1 MATPYSVPS
10 IDDIIYS
17 RSRVPSMQQ
26 ITFNNLLT
34 AIQKVQESKETQKE
48 REFLLERDRR
58 SEEAATA
65 RDRLRVT
72 AQSKRDLAADKWK
85 RGQAKE
91 ALRQR
96 NEDLHRQDINESF
109 DLLDSLLDD
118 GSLEAA
124 ASGIKKIQTKPGYDA
139 ESYGDRLTLHEE
151 DLAFQRA
158 ELAKETSAKSIM
170 RDFWNG
176 TMAWEDVVT
185 SDFMVNSTEDQ
196 FDRVLRKRNA
206 NLSRLY
212 SIEDAVFDSKLRQHD
227 NNITHYRT
235 EYNENYELADDDGK
249 KKLLE
254 DLQDAFGDKDAYIEQ
269 ELLKRGHLKPKDA
282 KTTRTAADALAELK
296 TFDLRT
302 ALSTFYAV
310 AKPGGQMTEDP
321 AVLDAMEA
329 EVKAGRTIP
338 ITAADGHYVWFKSRQ
353 QAINDG
359 DITEDYRYD
368 EENPPTGVIEAKDD
382 KLLENTKNLSGF
394 RELMETLNKEMASD
408 EMLDDM
414 YKGYGVKQRMSHN
427 TDEDPAGDIWASK
440 PGHLKPD
447 DPKYVP
453 AESRVLFGYVRQI
466 DTQLNK
472 YRKMAIRNKKDKKVV
487 EAAEGVKQWAITQ
500 LSQVRNEV
508 SKPGMYDKKTG
519 NLVIKLINTID
530 STLERLQDDSWI
542 YKSYGFRPSRRGR
555 QKTQPM
561 GIQQGQI
568 GPQAPQ
574 TGFQFSQPIHPLD
587 VR

>member
-17 RSRVPSMQQ
+17 RSRVPSMEQ

-65 RDRLRVT
+65 RDRLRVE
-72 AQSKRDLAADKWK
+72 AQSKKDLAADKWNK
-85 RGQAKE
+85 SQA
-91 ALRQR
+91 LVRQQNR
-96 NEDLHRQDINESF
+96 TEDLHRQDVNESF
-109 DLLDSLLDD
+109 NVIDSLLDD

-124 ASGIKKIQTKPGYDA
+124 ASGIKKIQTKPGYNE
-139 ESYGDRLTLHEE
+139 ESYGDRLTLHQE
-151 DLAFQRA
+151 DLAFQRE
-158 ELAKETSAKSIM
+158 ELAKENSAKSIM

-282 KTTRTAADALAELK
+282 KATKTVTDALAELN
-296 TFDLRT
+296 TLDTRT
-302 ALSTFYAV
+302 ALSTFIAV
-310 AKPGGQMTEDP
+310 AKPGGQMIPDME
-321 AVLDAMEA
+321 VIDAMEA

-338 ITAADGHYVWFKSRQ
+338 IVSPDGTHITTFKSRQ

-368 EENPPTGVIEAKDD
+368 EENPPTGVIEAKED

-394 RELMETLNKEMASD
+394 GELMETLNKEMIS
-408 EMLDDM
+408 EDM
-414 YKGYGVKQRMSHN
+414 IADRAKGYGANQRWSN
-427 TDEDPAGDIWASK
+427 NSDE
-440 PGHLKPD
+440 PGFDVTKVTPEQ
-447 DPKYVP
+447 PQYVP
-453 AESRVLFGYVRQI
+453 KNTRELFGYVRQI

-487 EAAEGVKQWAITQ
+487 DAAEGVKQWAIMQ
-500 LSQVRNEV
+500 LSHLREV
-508 SKPGMYDKKTG
+508 SSQPGMYDKKTG
-519 NLVIKLINTID
+519 NLIVKLVNTID

-542 YKSYGFRPSRRGR
+542 YKSYRFRPSRRGR
-555 QKTQPM
+555 QKAQPM
-561 GIQQGQI
+561 GGQYGAEFGAQQ
-568 GPQAPQ
+568 
-574 TGFQFSQPIHPLD
+574 L
-587 VR
+587 R

>member
-72 AQSKRDLAADKWK
+72 AQSKRDLAADNYR
-85 RGQAKE
+85 RGQDAE

-302 ALSTFYAV
+302 ALSTFIAV
-310 AKPGGQMTEDP
+310 AKPGGQMTPDLE
-321 AVLDAMEA
+321 VLDAMEA

-368 EENPPTGVIEAKDD
+368 EENPPTGVIEAKED

-394 RELMETLNKEMASD
+394 GELMETLNKEMIS
-408 EMLDDM
+408 EDM
-414 YKGYGVKQRMSHN
+414 IADRAKGYGANQRWSN
-427 TDEDPAGDIWASK
+427 NSDE
-440 PGHLKPD
+440 PGFDVTKVTPEQ
-447 DPKYVP
+447 PQYVP
-453 AESRVLFGYVRQI
+453 KNTREFFGYVRQI

-487 EAAEGVKQWAITQ
+487 DAAEGVKQWAIMQ
-500 LSQVRNEV
+500 LSHLREV
-508 SKPGMYDKKTG
+508 SSQPGMYDKKTG
-519 NLVIKLINTID
+519 NLIVKLVNTID

-542 YKSYGFRPSRRGR
+542 YKSYGFRPSRRGT
-555 QKTQPM
+555 QKAQPM
-561 GIQQGQI
+561 GMQPGT
-568 GPQAPQ
+568 PQM
-574 TGFQFSQPIHPLD
+574 I
-587 VR
+587 R

>member
-1 MATPYSVPS
+1 
-10 IDDIIYS
+10 
-17 RSRVPSMQQ
+17 MQQ

-109 DLLDSLLDD
+109 NVIDSLLDD

-124 ASGIKKIQTKPGYDA
+124 ASGIKKIQTKPGYDE

-151 DLAFQRA
+151 DLTFQRA

-185 SDFMVNSTEDQ
+185 SDFTVNSTEDQ

-302 ALSTFYAV
+302 ALSTFIAV
-310 AKPGGQMTEDP
+310 AKPGGQMTPDLE
-321 AVLDAMEA
+321 VLDAMEA

-359 DITEDYRYD
+359 DISEDYRYD
-368 EENPPTGVIEAKDD
+368 EENPPAGVIEAKDD
-382 KLLENTKNLSGF
+382 KLFENTKNLSGF
-394 RELMETLNKEMASD
+394 GELIETLNKEMMS
-408 EMLDDM
+408 EDM
-414 YKGYGVKQRMSHN
+414 VADRAKGYGANQRWSN
-427 TDEDPAGDIWASK
+427 NSDE
-440 PGHLKPD
+440 PGFDVTKVTPEQ
-447 DPKYVP
+447 PQYVP
-453 AESRVLFGYVRQI
+453 KNTRELFGYVRQI

-487 EAAEGVKQWAITQ
+487 DAAEGVKQWAIMQ
-500 LSQVRNEV
+500 LSHLREV
-508 SKPGMYDKKTG
+508 SSQPGMYDKKTG
-519 NLVIKLINTID
+519 NLIIKLVNTID

-555 QKTQPM
+555 QKAQPM
-561 GIQQGQI
+561 GGQYGAEFGAQQ
-568 GPQAPQ
+568 
-574 TGFQFSQPIHPLD
+574 L
-587 VR
+587 R

>member
-65 RDRLRVT
+65 RDRLRVE
-72 AQSKRDLAADKWK
+72 AQSKRDLADDKWK
-85 RGQAKE
+85 KGQAKE

-96 NEDLHRQDINESF
+96 NEDLHRQEINESF

-254 DLQDAFGDKDAYIEQ
+254 DFQDSLGDKDAYIEQ

-282 KTTRTAADALAELK
+282 KATRTVADALAELN
-296 TFDLRT
+296 TLDTRT
-302 ALSTFYAV
+302 ALSTFIAV
-310 AKPGGQMTEDP
+310 AKPGGQMTPDLE
-321 AVLDAMEA
+321 VLDAMEA

-338 ITAADGHYVWFKSRQ
+338 IVSPDSTHITTFKSRQ

-359 DITEDYRYD
+359 DIPEDYRYD
-368 EENPPTGVIEAKDD
+368 EENPPAGVTEAKDD
-382 KLLENTKNLSGF
+382 KLLENTKNLAGF
-394 RELMETLNKEMASD
+394 GELMETLNKEMIS
-408 EMLDDM
+408 EDM
-414 YKGYGVKQRMSHN
+414 IADRTKGYGVKQRMSHN
-427 TDEDPAGDIWASK
+427 TDEGPASDMWASK

-453 AESRVLFGYVRQI
+453 KNTRELFGYVRQI

-487 EAAEGVKQWAITQ
+487 DAAEGVKQWAIMQ
-500 LSQVRNEV
+500 LSHLREV
-508 SKPGMYDKKTG
+508 SSQPGMYDKKTG
-519 NLVIKLINTID
+519 NLTIKLINTID

-542 YKSYGFRPSRRGR
+542 YKSYGFRPSRREHR
-555 QKTQPM
+555 RPNQWVCSRERP
-561 GIQQGQI
+561 
-568 GPQAPQ
+568 
-574 TGFQFSQPIHPLD
+574 
-587 VR
+587 R

>member
-72 AQSKRDLAADKWK
+72 AQSKRDLAADNYR
-85 RGQAKE
+85 RGQDAE

-302 ALSTFYAV
+302 ALSTFIAV
-310 AKPGGQMTEDP
+310 AKPGGQMTPDLE
-321 AVLDAMEA
+321 VLDAMEA

-359 DITEDYRYD
+359 DISEDYRYD
-368 EENPPTGVIEAKDD
+368 EENPPTGVIEAKED

-394 RELMETLNKEMASD
+394 GELIETLNKEMMS
-408 EMLDDM
+408 EDM
-414 YKGYGVKQRMSHN
+414 VADRAKGYGANQRWSN
-427 TDEDPAGDIWASK
+427 NSDE
-440 PGHLKPD
+440 PGFDVTKVTPEQ
-447 DPKYVP
+447 PQYVP
-453 AESRVLFGYVRQI
+453 KNTRELFGYVRQI

-487 EAAEGVKQWAITQ
+487 DAAEGVKQWAIMQ
-500 LSQVRNEV
+500 LSHLREV
-508 SKPGMYDKKTG
+508 SSQPGMYDKKTG
-519 NLVIKLINTID
+519 NLIIKLVNTID

-555 QKTQPM
+555 QKAQPM
-561 GIQQGQI
+561 GGQYGAEFGAQQ
-568 GPQAPQ
+568 
-574 TGFQFSQPIHPLD
+574 L
-587 VR
+587 R

>member
-17 RSRVPSMQQ
+17 RSRVPSMEQ

-72 AQSKRDLAADKWK
+72 AQSKRDLAADNYR
-85 RGQAKE
+85 RGQDAE

-96 NEDLHRQDINESF
+96 NEDLHREDVNESF
-109 DLLDSLLDD
+109 DLLERLIDDKSLDAADS
-118 GSLEAA
+118 SI
-124 ASGIKKIQTKPGYDA
+124 SKIEQLPGYDERYA
-139 ESYGDRLTLHEE
+139 DRMALYRE
-151 DLAFQRA
+151 DLAFEREEKVKDDA
-158 ELAKETSAKSIM
+158 SKKIL
-170 RDFWNG
+170 RDFWNK
-176 TMAWEDVVT
+176 TMAWEDVLT
-185 SDFMVNSTEDQ
+185 SDFMMNATEDQ
-196 FDRVLRKRNA
+196 FDRLLRKRNL
-206 NLSRLY
+206 NEKQRTG
-212 SIEDAVFDSKLRQHD
+212 IQDAVFDSDLALHD
-227 NNITHYRT
+227 NNITWHFTQRQ
-235 EYNENYELADDDGK
+235 ENYELADDDGK
-249 KKLLE
+249 KALDDSLNEALGGKE
-254 DLQDAFGDKDAYIEQ
+254 ARIEQ
-269 ELLKRGHLKPKDA
+269 EYVKRGLLPPKDA

-310 AKPGGQMTEDP
+310 AKPGGQMTPDLE
-321 AVLDAMEA
+321 VLDAMEA

-368 EENPPTGVIEAKDD
+368 EENPPTGVIEAKED

-394 RELMETLNKEMASD
+394 RELMETLNKEMIS
-408 EMLDDM
+408 EDM
-414 YKGYGVKQRMSHN
+414 VADRTKGYGVKQRMSHN

-453 AESRVLFGYVRQI
+453 KNTRELFGYVRQI

-487 EAAEGVKQWAITQ
+487 DAAEGVKQWAIMQ
-500 LSQVRNEV
+500 LSHLREV
-508 SKPGMYDKKTG
+508 SSQPGMYDKKTG
-519 NLVIKLINTID
+519 NLIVKLVNTID

-542 YKSYGFRPSRRGR
+542 YKSYGFRPSRRGT
-555 QKTQPM
+555 QKAQPM
-561 GIQQGQI
+561 GMQPGT
-568 GPQAPQ
+568 PQM
-574 TGFQFSQPIHPLD
+574 I
-587 VR
+587 R

>member
-72 AQSKRDLAADKWK
+72 AQSKRDLAADNYR
-85 RGQAKE
+85 RGQDAE

-96 NEDLHRQDINESF
+96 NEDLHREDVNESF
-109 DLLDSLLDD
+109 DLLERLIDDKSLDAADS
-118 GSLEAA
+118 SI
-124 ASGIKKIQTKPGYDA
+124 SKIEQLPGYDERYA
-139 ESYGDRLTLHEE
+139 DRMALYRE
-151 DLAFQRA
+151 DLAFEREEKVKDDA
-158 ELAKETSAKSIM
+158 SKKIL
-170 RDFWNG
+170 RDFWNK
-176 TMAWEDVVT
+176 TMAWEDVLT
-185 SDFMVNSTEDQ
+185 SDFMMNATEDQ
-196 FDRVLRKRNA
+196 FDRLLRKRNL
-206 NLSRLY
+206 NEKQRTG
-212 SIEDAVFDSKLRQHD
+212 IQDAVFDSDLALHD
-227 NNITHYRT
+227 NNITWHFTQRQ
-235 EYNENYELADDDGK
+235 ENYELADDDGK
-249 KKLLE
+249 KALDDSLNEALGGKE
-254 DLQDAFGDKDAYIEQ
+254 ARIEQ
-269 ELLKRGHLKPKDA
+269 EYVKRGLLPPKDA

-359 DITEDYRYD
+359 DISEDYRYD
-368 EENPPTGVIEAKDD
+368 EENPPAGVIEAKDD